1 MRFKHIINV
10 IDSHTEGEPTRI
22 VVSGFPFLPGN
33 SMAEK
38 RDHFKDNFDY
48 LRKTLLWEPR
58 GHRDMFGAIL
68 TPPTD
73 SRAQIGAFF
82 INSEGYIDMC
92 GHASIGITTVCFD
105 IGILP
110 RQQPENGWHLDT
122 PAGLIPFTPEFG
134 ADRIKAVT
142 IQNVPSFLFNSDVSL
157 TIPEIGNIKAD
168 VAFGGNFFLLV
179 NVSQLGISIEVKK
192 IKSLIDLGMKI
203 RDVANKEIKVY
214 HPQFGNKMRIDLV
227 EFYEDLK
234 NKKAD
239 AKNVVIFGK
248 SQFDRSACGTGTC
261 AKMASLH
268 AKGLLDLNVHYLQE
282 SIIGTFFSG
291 KLISETKVGNFS
303 AVIPEITGRAW
314 ITGFNQIVVDPK
326 DPFAN
331 GFFLS

>member
-22 VVSGFPFLPGN
+22 AVSGFPFLPGN

-38 RDHFKDNFDY
+38 RDYFKANLDH
-48 LRKTLLWEPR
+48 LRKALLWEPR

-68 TPPTD
+68 TSPTD
-73 SRAQIGAFF
+73 PRAQIGAFF
-82 INSEGYIDMC
+82 TSSEGYLDMC
-92 GHASIGITTVCFD
+92 GHGSIGITTVCFD

-110 RQQPENGWHLDT
+110 RQRPENGWHLDT
-122 PAGLIPFTPEFG
+122 PAGLVPFTPEFE
-134 ADRIKAVT
+134 ADRIKAIT

-168 VAFGGNFFLLV
+168 VAFGGSFFLLV
-179 NVSQLGISIEVKK
+179 KASQLGISIEVKN

-214 HPQFGNKMRIDLV
+214 HPQSGSKKRIELV
-227 EFYEDLK
+227 EIYEELK

-239 AKNVVIFGK
+239 AKNVVIIGK

-268 AKGLLDLNVHYLQE
+268 AKGLLDLNVNYIQE

-331 GFFLS
+331 GFCLS